1 MYCVLTTPGQVY
13 FYDHLSPL
21 YPLPLSPPSF
31 LSGSHHT
38 VFSVYEGFFVHCLIP
53 SIFSSSTWHWFPL
66 TTVHLFSVSESAS
79 SQVPINNEW
88 IKKLRYIYTTE
99 YYSAIKKR
107 KSYLLWLMDGP
118 GEYYA
123 KWNKIV
129 TERKVQCDL
138 TYRWIL
144 MNKIN

>member
-1 MYCVLTTPGQVY
+1 MTIY
-13 FYDHLSPL
+13 HLFT
-21 YPLPLSPPSF
+21 LSHSLHPPSSLVVTMLF
-31 LSGSHHT
+31 SLSMR
-38 VFSVYEGFFVHCLIP
+38 VFFVHCLIP

-79 SQVPINNEW
+79 AQVPINNEW

-107 KSYLLWLMDGP
+107 KSYLLWIMDGP

-123 KWNKIV
+123 NWNKIV

-138 TYRWIL
+138 NYRWIL